1 MKSNDIPVTDA
12 ELDRYYGK
20 PLTEFDIN
28 SAMRDQLQ
36 ALDSE
41 DCAQAASDWHELILK
56 AMGDDNAEEIGKI
69 MMRALKEIAQE
80 RANFLLYGRKK

>member
-1 MKSNDIPVTDA
+1 MKSNDIPPSQD

-28 SAMRDQLQ
+28 SALRDQLQ

-56 AMGDDNAEEIGKI
+56 AMNDDNAEEIGKI
-69 MMRALKEIAQE
+69 MIKALREIAQD
-80 RANFLLYGRKK
+80 RADFFLYGRKK